1 MRNVFISGG
10 AGFIG
15 GHLTARLL
23 DGIAQG
29 VVVYDNFSS
38 GGPEHLGNL
47 RNDARL
53 TLVQNDIQNLP
64 ALTEAMSGADI
75 VFHLASNPDISKAA
89 TQPDIDFW
97 QGTYLTQNV
106 LEAMRVQGVKRIVY
120 ASGSGVYG
128 EKVEFAF
135 PESYGPLVPIS
146 TYAASKIAGE
156 ALISSYCH
164 MFDLTAVVFR
174 FANVVGPGQTH
185 GVGYDFLHR
194 LAQNPSELTIL
205 GDGTQCKSYLH
216 VDDVLAAVLLCEQRT
231 KTRYEIYNVATE
243 DCITVREIA
252 DIALEVLGL
261 DKESVRYRFT
271 GGDRGWKGDV
281 PVIRFDL
288 EKIQGLG
295 WSASRS
301 SRQAIRASLEAMWGM
316 RKAQTTGPGE
326 T

>member
-23 DGIAQG
+23 DGIAQR

-38 GGPEHLGNL
+38 GGPEHLVHL
-47 RNDARL
+47 QNDARL
-53 TLVQNDIQNLP
+53 TVIQNDIQNLH
-64 ALTEAMSGADI
+64 ALTEAMIGADI

-120 ASGSGVYG
+120 TSGSGVYG
-128 EKVEFAF
+128 ERRDFPF
-135 PESYGPLVPIS
+135 PEDYGPLAPIS

-164 MFDLTAVVFR
+164 MFDMTAVVFR

-194 LAQNPSELTIL
+194 LAQNPNELTIL
-205 GDGTQCKSYLH
+205 GDGTQSKSYIH
-216 VDDVLAAVLLCEQRT
+216 VDDVLEAVLLCEQRT
-231 KTRYEIYNVATE
+231 ETRYEIYNVATQ
-243 DCITVREIA
+243 DHITVREIA
-252 DIALEVLGL
+252 DAALEVIGL

-288 EKIQGLG
+288 RKIQALG
-295 WSASRS
+295 WTACRS
-301 SRQAIRASLEAMWGM
+301 SREAIRASLEGMWGR
-316 RKAQTTGPGE
+316 RKTQAV
-326 T
+326 